1 MENSRTI
8 PKEEN
13 EPEED
18 QSIVWL
24 LKGFIFPCW
33 SRKYY
38 KRATQKRVF
47 IAVIFL
53 LIFAFVQSSITTIQV
68 AFAMKNVRNE
78 ISGAYER
85 EELPT
90 IWIED
95 GIARTDS
102 QDQFFFSDKRTV
114 VEIDLTGYAQ
124 GIDTSKYSEGIL
136 LTHNELHFVNDDG
149 YQEIPLVELHEYFG
163 NPIVLDKTQV
173 LELWEKATSIIDIAA
188 FFGIFFW
195 NAAIRFAYIALLGL
209 LVWGV
214 FSIKY
219 QEVGFN
225 QILITGIYSN
235 VPSIYLSFFIKKI
248 GIGFCGLYTILI
260 LIIWTF
266 AMYYVLKAEDKELEI
281 IDSGVY

>member
-1 MENSRTI
+1 M
-8 PKEEN
+8 
-13 EPEED
+13 
-18 QSIVWL
+18 
-24 LKGFIFPCW
+24 
-33 SRKYY
+33 
-38 KRATQKRVF
+38 
-47 IAVIFL
+47 
-53 LIFAFVQSSITTIQV
+53 
-68 AFAMKNVRNE
+68 
-78 ISGAYER
+78 
-85 EELPT
+85 
-90 IWIED
+90 
-95 GIARTDS
+95 
-102 QDQFFFSDKRTV
+102 
-114 VEIDLTGYAQ
+114 
-124 GIDTSKYSEGIL
+124 
-136 LTHNELHFVNDDG
+136 
-149 YQEIPLVELHEYFG
+149 
-163 NPIVLDKTQV
+163 LDKTQV